1 MNKTILTLSQLLYT
15 GCAAGLIALFAGDA
29 ANAGAFT
36 PPPGCTGW
44 LTVQS
49 RACRVSNFY
58 KCTQDAPG
66 DQWRADFDQD
76 GLFFASRTDAEGQ
89 WVESI
94 EMAPMVRQ
102 TLDAGSE
109 DPASFSELMDGL
121 DTFAFSLTRDNGEA
135 SRVRGFDR
143 LTGKTVQIDGV
154 SLLQTEF
161 EYSEENISD
170 GSLRRSRGN
179 EYIHPDWH
187 LFFAGPSEWD
197 NGEGYVPIDGSPV
210 QFIFPGEPGFFA
222 MRPLYECDAI
232 LSNYT
237 HEASHGN

>member
-1 MNKTILTLSQLLYT
+1 MNKTILTLSQLLYN

-94 EMAPMVRQ
+94 EMVPMVRQ

-121 DTFAFSLTRDNGEA
+121 DTFAFGLTRDNGEA

-161 EYSEENISD
+161 EYSEENTSD

-222 MRPLYECDAI
+222 MQPLYECDAI